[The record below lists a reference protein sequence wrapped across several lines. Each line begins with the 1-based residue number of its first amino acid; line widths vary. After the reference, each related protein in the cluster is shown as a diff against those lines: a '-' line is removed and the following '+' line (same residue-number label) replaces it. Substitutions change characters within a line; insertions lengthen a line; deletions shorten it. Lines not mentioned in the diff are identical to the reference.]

1 MPLRIILILSI
12 ILFFVSIFYLL
23 FILSTKIFAIFGII
37 NSDAAL
43 LMPKGLTATNIILGT
58 YLSFMFFSLGLIG
71 EYIGRIFNEIIDRPI
86 YIIDYKYGKNLKK

>member
-71 EYIGRIFNEIIDRPI
+71 EYIGKIYLEVKKRPK
-86 YIIDYKYGKNLKK
+86 YIIKELI